1 MFKGQLYD
9 IQKEAAQFLCAKK
22 RALLAWE
29 QGTGKTV
36 ISIAAADKLLELG
49 YIKNVLIITLPSLVW
64 QWEEKIKDLTTHD
77 VKVALP
83 SRKSTR
89 DYDTDEAH
97 PIFVTSY
104 SLFRKDYDQIASK
117 SWDLVICDEAQ
128 QFKNSASKTA
138 KQIKKLNV
146 ACKPTYRWALT
157 GTAISNK
164 LEELY
169 SIMYWVD
176 KDFLP
181 AWPAFEKR
189 HIVRSPYTKQIQ
201 KYKGLKELSAYLT
214 KKLHRGTQKDL
225 QGKMPELLPP
235 VHHYLDKTK
244 ELKNAEHELL
254 SSLDDLVIRINDSN
268 GSISNHDAR
277 VTKAFQEV
285 KNLLVSEEK
294 IDYAIA
300 LAANILKE
308 NPENRVVIFSFHK
321 SPLYELKRTF
331 KQNGIDAFTFTGDET
346 GEEKRQAVQAFKE
359 KSSVLLCS
367 SAGEAGLDLPFANY
381 LIHMDVPF
389 SFASLDQRSKRI
401 TRAGSKHKFAVV
413 HYLMIKDS
421 MEEFYYQVVRR
432 KEQLAEATYGK
443 GTQDEVAIKPQ
454 SLRQF
459 LDGKSRK
466 EN

>member
-1 MFKGQLYD
+1 MFKGELYD
-9 IQKEAAQFLCAKK
+9 IQKDAAQFLCAKK
-22 RALLAWE
+22 SALLAWE

-49 YIKNVLIITLPSLVW
+49 YIKNVLIITLPSLTW
-64 QWEEKIKDLTTHD
+64 QWEEKIKDLTDHD

-89 DYDTDEAH
+89 DYETDEAH
-97 PIFVTSY
+97 PIFITSY
-104 SLFRKDYDQIASK
+104 SLFRKDYDTIAAK
-117 SWDLVICDEAQ
+117 NWDLIICDEAQ
-128 QFKNSASKTA
+128 QFKNNASKTA
-138 KQIKKLNV
+138 KKIKKLNT
-146 ACKPTYRWALT
+146 ASKPTYRWALT

-181 AWPAFEKR
+181 AWPAFEKK

-201 KYKGLKELSAYLT
+201 KYKELKELSAHLT

-235 VHHYLDKTK
+235 VHHYLEKST
-244 ELKNAEHELL
+244 ELKLAETELVELL
-254 SSLDDLVIRINDSN
+254 DELVIKITDSN
-268 GSISNHDAR
+268 GSISSRDPR
-277 VTKAFQEV
+277 VTKAFQKV
-285 KNLLVSEEK
+285 RNCLVSEDK
-294 IDYAIA
+294 INYAIR
-300 LAANILKE
+300 LAAGILAE

-346 GEEKRQAVQAFKE
+346 SDEKQQAVQAFKE
-359 KSSVLLCS
+359 NSSALLCS

-381 LIHMDVPF
+381 LIHLDVPF

-401 TRAGSKHKFAVV
+401 TRAGSKHRFAVV

-432 KEQLAEATYGK
+432 KERLAEATYGQ
-443 GTQDEVAIKPQ
+443 GTDDEVAIKTQ

-459 LDGKSRK
+459 LNGKSSR
-466 EN
+466 